1 MGDSLSHLND
11 LLSQSIQEHRS
22 PNEKIATLKL
32 FFFAA
37 VVALSFVHLIITYYN
52 YYYCYYYYYYMAVK
66 RKDASL
72 NKILTRRNRVACHYH
87 SLK

>member
-1 MGDSLSHLND
+1 MDKNLLVEFPSLNP
-11 LLSQSIQEHRS
+11 I
-22 PNEKIATLKL
+22 II
-32 FFFAA
+32 
-37 VVALSFVHLIITYYN
+37 VVVVVVVVVVIIIII
-52 YYYCYYYYYYMAVK
+52 MEVK